1 MVDAD
6 TGVLVTDAGLGE
18 ANGQRSGSI
27 LSGQQDMD
35 AEVEDSESSKA
46 EGTSTCGCVFSL
58 AVMLQVHL
66 SRFNYK
72 KNNEVMFQ

>member
-1 MVDAD
+1 MDTSGMVDAD

-46 EGTSTCGCVFSL
+46 EG
-58 AVMLQVHL
+58 MLQVHL